1 MTAQLLSKIIC
12 LFFIYGILG
21 WVYESLFCVI
31 KTKKWDK
38 RGFLFGP
45 CCPIYGFGAVAISL
59 IAQLLPPM
67 AEGDFWLGVLR
78 IFLIS
83 VFGSMI
89 LEYGTSAAL
98 EKAFHAVWWDYSDMP
113 LNLNGRIS
121 LFSTLGF
128 GVAGPL
134 VVYVIAP
141 PFESLLSLA
150 SPLALELIMLF
161 FVGIGSADLTLTVS
175 ALSDFDRRVAAAEGS
190 FNDRM
195 ESLVDDL
202 YRTMDHVQQAAV
214 CRIKSF
220 RYPKISRKSLTQFK
234 TMIAG
239 RFSRH

>member
-1 MTAQLLSKIIC
+1 MIALLLAEYIC

-21 WVYESLFCVI
+21 WVYESLFCI
-31 KTKKWDK
+31 LKTKKWEK

-59 IAQLLPPM
+59 IAALLPASPQEPLW
-67 AEGDFWLGVLR
+67 AGLLR

-89 LEYGTSAAL
+89 LEYATSVAL

-113 LNLNGRIS
+113 FNLNGRIS

-128 GVAGPL
+128 GAAGIL

-141 PFESLLSLA
+141 PFEQMMSFIP
-150 SPLALELIMLF
+150 PLVLELMTLV
-161 FVGIGSADLTLTVS
+161 FVGVSSADLTLTVS
-175 ALSDFDRRVAAAEGS
+175 ALTDFERRIAMAEGG

-195 ESLVDDL
+195 EVLVDDL
-202 YRTMDHVQQAAV
+202 YRTMDRFQQAAV

-220 RYPKISRKSLTQFK
+220 RYPKISHKSLAQFR
-234 TMIAG
+234 TMIVR